1 MTIQLLLF
9 MISKINPEII
19 IIIANQ
25 STILKLENKAII
37 NRRVKIALPARI
49 NIQGSFSLLWLIKL
63 NNQLVE
69 DNFILSQFTSIT

>member
-25 STILKLENKAII
+25 STMLKLENKAMIKRSVNI
-37 NRRVKIALPARI
+37 VLPERI
-49 NIQGSFSLLWLIKL
+49 SIHGSFSLL
-63 NNQLVE
+63 
-69 DNFILSQFTSIT
+69 

>member
-9 MISKINPEII
+9 VINKNNPEII

-37 NRRVKIALPARI
+37 KRKVKIALPARMS
-49 NIQGSFSLLWLIKL
+49 IQGSFSLL
-63 NNQLVE
+63 
-69 DNFILSQFTSIT
+69 

>member
-25 STILKLENKAII
+25 SDILKLENKAII
-37 NRRVKIALPARI
+37 KRRVKITLPARI
-49 NIQGSFSLLWLIKL
+49 SIQGSFSLL
-63 NNQLVE
+63 
-69 DNFILSQFTSIT
+69 

>member
-1 MTIQLLLF
+1 MVTIQLLLF

-37 NRRVKIALPARI
+37 KRRVKIALPARI
-49 NIQGSFSLLWLIKL
+49 SIQGSFSLL
-63 NNQLVE
+63 
-69 DNFILSQFTSIT
+69 